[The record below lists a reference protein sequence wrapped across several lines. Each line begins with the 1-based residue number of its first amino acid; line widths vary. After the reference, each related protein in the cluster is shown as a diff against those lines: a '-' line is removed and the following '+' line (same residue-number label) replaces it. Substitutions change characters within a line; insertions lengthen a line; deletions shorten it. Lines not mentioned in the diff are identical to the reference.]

1 MQPGDVFMA
10 WYRYFLPLR
19 SHVLGT
25 EWKEIPVPGHKHI
38 ARLHKKAPNDQSI
51 VIGRFSCERMDLIS
65 LFYLLSEG

>member
-1 MQPGDVFMA
+1 M
-10 WYRYFLPLR
+10 
-19 SHVLGT
+19 GT

-51 VIGRFSCERMDLIS
+51 VIGRFSCGRMDLIS